1 MKIAIA
7 GAGAMGSRLGIM
19 LHQGGNDV
27 TLIDQWPAHIE
38 AIRKNGL
45 IADFNGEEVVANLP
59 IFSPEEIDHQNEQVD
74 LIIALTKAQQLDAMF
89 KAIQP
94 MITEKTYVLC
104 LLNGLGHEDVLEKY
118 VPKENILV
126 GITMWTAGLE
136 GPGRVKLLGDGE
148 IELENIDPSG
158 KKFALE
164 VVDVFQKAGLNPSY
178 SSNVRYSI
186 WRKACVNGTLNGL
199 CTILD
204 CNIAEFGA
212 LPVSESLV
220 KTLISEFA
228 AVAEKEAIHLDQ
240 AEVYTHIAQT
250 YDPNGIG
257 LHYPSMYQ
265 DLIKNH
271 RLTEIDY
278 INGAV
283 WRKGQKYN
291 VATPFC
297 AMLTQLVHGK
307 EELLGAK

>member
-7 GAGAMGSRLGIM
+7 GAGAMGSRLGLM
-19 LHQGGNDV
+19 LHESGNQV

-38 AIRKNGL
+38 AIRTNGL
-45 IADFNGEEVVANLP
+45 IADFNGKEVVAKLP
-59 IFSPEEIDHQNEQVD
+59 IFSPEEIDKENEQVE

-94 MITEKTYVLC
+94 MITKNTYVLC

-118 VPKENILV
+118 VPKENILF

-158 KKFALE
+158 KDFALK
-164 VVDVFQKAGLNPSY
+164 VVDVFDKAGLHPSY
-178 SSNVRYSI
+178 SNNVRYSI

-199 CTILD
+199 CSILD
-204 CNIAEFGA
+204 CNIAELGQ
-212 LPVSESLV
+212 LPVSETLV

-228 AVAEKEAIHLDQ
+228 AVAAHEGIELDQ

-283 WRKGQKYN
+283 WRKGQKYGI
-291 VATPFC
+291 ATPYC
-297 AMLTQLVHGK
+297 AMLTQLIHGK
-307 EELLGAK
+307 EDLLDAK